1 MMLAHLGFNGYEVKV
16 EAFINLQHNIG
27 KSDVEPQRP
36 GLIRRLSAG
45 GSADEGH
52 LG

>member
-1 MMLAHLGFNGYEVKV
+1 MKSQLRFNGYEVKV

-45 GSADEGH
+45 VSADEGH